1 VIDRRAQLAFVFPE
15 PAVARTR
22 VRVASGLRFDLAG
35 LLIEEFG
42 HAPAA
47 VLIDS
52 ELERLWAK
60 DIEKGLSSAVVR
72 VSLPRGEACKN
83 ADEWALRAQ
92 ELVRLGIK
100 RSDYIVAIGGGATC
114 DLAGAVAASVLR
126 GIPVVHVPT
135 TLLAMVDAGLGGK
148 CGVNLPE
155 GKNLLGFFHH
165 PRQLLVDPE
174 FLSTLPEQELQAG
187 LGEVCKY
194 AIGFDRNLCK
204 TLEQA
209 TSSAAHAPHH
219 AYSNAA
225 PEWWQQTILA
235 CLAIKGQVVSED
247 PRESEGGQR
256 ILLNLGHTTAHALET
271 LAQRRGKE
279 LPHGLAVGLGLRVA
293 LRLAE
298 ARNELPSAETQRFET
313 LLDHYGQ
320 LRNLDW
326 KRDSIPEDELRMLVT
341 RDKKRRD
348 ARLRVVLPRPGHLA
362 TSVELE
368 VDELLPYVAALFTG

>member
-1 VIDRRAQLAFVFPE
+1 MIDRRAQLAFVFPE

-42 HAPAA
+42 QAPAA

-52 ELERLWAK
+52 ELERLWDS
-60 DIEKGLSSAVVR
+60 DIEKGLSSAIAR
-72 VSLPRGEACKN
+72 VSLPRGEACKT
-83 ADEWALRAQ
+83 ADEWAMRAQ
-92 ELVRLGIK
+92 QLVQLGVK

-165 PRQLLVDPE
+165 PRQLLIDPE
-174 FLSTLPEQELQAG
+174 FLSTLPEQELRAG

-194 AIGFDRNLCK
+194 AIGFDRDLCEA
-204 TLEQA
+204 LEQA
-209 TSSAAHAPHH
+209 ASGATHAPHH
-219 AYSNAA
+219 AYSSAA
-225 PEWWQQTILA
+225 PEWWQKMLLA
-235 CLAIKGQVVSED
+235 CLSIKGQVVSED
-247 PRESEGGQR
+247 PRESEGGRR

-271 LAQRRGKE
+271 LAQRRGEE

-293 LRLAE
+293 VRLAE
-298 ARNELPSAETQRFET
+298 ARNELPSGESLRFET
-313 LLDHYGQ
+313 LLDQYGQ
-320 LRNLDW
+320 LRELDW
-326 KRDSIPEDELRMLVT
+326 RRGSVSEDELRMLVT

-362 TSVELE
+362 TSVELD
-368 VDELLPYVAALFTG
+368 VDELLPYIAALFTD

>member
-155 GKNLLGFFHH
+155 GKKPPRLL
-165 PRQLLVDPE
+165 
-174 FLSTLPEQELQAG
+174 S
-187 LGEVCKY
+187 
-194 AIGFDRNLCK
+194 
-204 TLEQA
+204 
-209 TSSAAHAPHH
+209 SSAP
-219 AYSNAA
+219 AA
-225 PEWWQQTILA
+225 RRPR
-235 CLAIKGQVVSED
+235 VSE
-247 PRESEGGQR
+247 
-256 ILLNLGHTTAHALET
+256 HA
-271 LAQRRGKE
+271 
-279 LPHGLAVGLGLRVA
+279 
-293 LRLAE
+293 
-298 ARNELPSAETQRFET
+298 ARAGAPGRAGRSLQVCN
-313 LLDHYGQ
+313 
-320 LRNLDW
+320 
-326 KRDSIPEDELRMLVT
+326 
-341 RDKKRRD
+341 
-348 ARLRVVLPRPGHLA
+348 RLRPQPVQDTRAGHEQRCSCP
-362 TSVELE
+362 TSRLLE
-368 VDELLPYVAALFTG
+368 RGS